1 MPRTLALLS
10 LLLLPLPAQ
19 AAGGD
24 PTVTLEYANLD
35 RSYLLHLPNPLPAT
49 PPPVVVVLHGG
60 GGNAESAAKMTG
72 FDAEAD
78 KEGFIAVY
86 PNGTDESRPLM
97 NLFGKSF
104 RTWNAGGCCGFARDN
119 AIDDVGFIRAVVT
132 AVIKD
137 NGADPKRVYAT
148 GISNGGMMA
157 YRLACEAS
165 DVFAAVAP
173 VSAIQDVQDCKPA
186 HPVAIFHIHGE
197 KDENV
202 PIDGG
207 VGKKAL
213 DQEGK
218 QGRPPVQQSID
229 FWVKRDGCSVTV
241 RSQEPG
247 VDMVNYAGCEAGTEV
262 QYYKVLDG
270 GHSWPGGDRLSRVL
284 DTPSRALDATF
295 EIWRFFSTHAK
306 P

>member
-1 MPRTLALLS
+1 MSRILALLS
-10 LLLLPLPAQ
+10 LLLMPLLAH
-19 AAGGD
+19 AAGD
-24 PTVTLEYANLD
+24 PTVSIVFDGLD
-35 RSYLLHLPNPLPAT
+35 RSYQLHMPAPAPAT
-49 PPPVVVVLHGG
+49 APPVVVVLHGG
-60 GGNAESAAKMTG
+60 GGNAESAARMTG

-78 KEGFIAVY
+78 RHGFIAVY

-104 RTWNAGGCCGFARDN
+104 RTWNAGGCCGYARDHS
-119 AIDDVGFIRAVVT
+119 IDDVGFIRAVVT

-137 NGADPKRVYAT
+137 NAADPKRVYAT

-173 VSAIQDVQDCKPA
+173 VSAIQDVQDCKPV
-186 HPVAIFHIHGE
+186 HPVSIFHIHGE

-213 DQEGK
+213 DEEGK
-218 QGRPPVQQSID
+218 RGRPPVQLSID
-229 FWVKRDGCSVTV
+229 FWVKRDGCSVTAH
-241 RSQEPG
+241 SQEPG
-247 VDMVNYAGCEAGTEV
+247 VDMVNYGGCEDDTEV
-262 QYYKVLDG
+262 QYFKILDG
-270 GHSWPGGDRLSRVL
+270 GHSWPGGQRLSLLL
-284 DTPSRALDATF
+284 DPPSKALNAT
-295 EIWRFFSTHAK
+295 ETIWYFFSLHSK

>member
-1 MPRTLALLS
+1 
-10 LLLLPLPAQ
+10 Q
-19 AAGGD
+19 Q
-24 PTVTLEYANLD
+24 
-35 RSYLLHLPNPLPAT
+35 
-49 PPPVVVVLHGG
+49 HG
-60 GGNAESAAKMTG
+60 
-72 FDAEAD
+72 
-78 KEGFIAVY
+78 V
-86 PNGTDESRPLM
+86 
-97 NLFGKSF
+97 
-104 RTWNAGGCCGFARDN
+104 
-119 AIDDVGFIRAVVT
+119 DDVGFIRAVVT
-132 AVIKD
+132 QVIKD
-137 NGADPKRVYAT
+137 NGADPKRIYAT

>member
-1 MPRTLALLS
+1 MSRFALLS
-10 LLLLPLPAQ
+10 LLLMPLVAQ
-19 AAGGD
+19 AAGD
-24 PTVTLEYANLD
+24 QKVKVEYGNLD
-35 RSYLLHLPNPLPAT
+35 RSYVLHLPSPAPTT

-60 GGNAESAAKMTG
+60 GGNADSIARMTG

-78 KEGFIAVY
+78 KHGFIVVY

-104 RTWNAGGCCGFARDN
+104 LTWNAGGCCGFARDN
-119 AIDDVGFIRAVVT
+119 NIDDVGFIRAVVT

-137 NGADPKRVYAT
+137 NAADPKRIYAT

-165 DVFAAVAP
+165 DMFAAIAP
-173 VSAIQDVQDCKPA
+173 VSAIQDVQECKPGR
-186 HPVAIFHIHGE
+186 PVSIFHIHGE

-213 DQEGK
+213 DEEGK
-218 QGRPPVQQSID
+218 RGRPPVQDSID
-229 FWVKRDGCSVTV
+229 FWVKQDGCSVTV

-247 VDMVNYAGCEAGTEV
+247 VDMVNYGGCQDGTEV
-262 QYYKVLDG
+262 QYFKILDG
-270 GHSWPGGDRLSRVL
+270 GHSWPGGRRLSVL
-284 DTPSRALDATF
+284 LDQPSQALDATDT
-295 EIWRFFSTHAK
+295 IWYFFSLHSK

>member
-1 MPRTLALLS
+1 MSVWRVSMPRTLALLS

-119 AIDDVGFIRAVVT
+119 AIDDVGVIRPVVT
-132 AVIKD
+132 AGIKD

-202 PIDGG
+202 PTDGG

-213 DQEGK
+213 NQEGK
-218 QGRPPVQQSID
+218 KGRPPVQQRTD
-229 FWVKRDGCSVTV
+229 LCVKRDGCSVTV

-247 VDMVNYAGCEAGTEV
+247 VDM
-262 QYYKVLDG
+262 
-270 GHSWPGGDRLSRVL
+270 
-284 DTPSRALDATF
+284 
-295 EIWRFFSTHAK
+295 
-306 P
+306 

>member
-1 MPRTLALLS
+1 
-10 LLLLPLPAQ
+10 
-19 AAGGD
+19 
-24 PTVTLEYANLD
+24 V
-35 RSYLLHLPNPLPAT
+35 
-49 PPPVVVVLHGG
+49 
-60 GGNAESAAKMTG
+60 
-72 FDAEAD
+72 
-78 KEGFIAVY
+78 
-86 PNGTDESRPLM
+86 
-97 NLFGKSF
+97 
-104 RTWNAGGCCGFARDN
+104 
-119 AIDDVGFIRAVVT
+119 DDVGFIRAVVT
-132 AVIKD
+132 AVVKD
-137 NGADPKRVYAT
+137 NAADPKRIYAT

-173 VSAIQDVQDCKPA
+173 VSAIQDLQDCKPA
-186 HPVAIFHIHGE
+186 QAVSVFHIHGE

-229 FWVKRDGCSVTV
+229 FWVKRDACAVTV

-247 VDMVNYAGCEAGTEV
+247 VDMVNYGGCESGTEV
-262 QYYKVLDG
+262 QYFKILDG
-270 GHSWPGGDRLSRVL
+270 GHSWPGGQRISILL
-284 DTPSRALDATF
+284 DSPSKSLNATDA
-295 EIWRFFSTHAK
+295 IWYFFSLHSK